1 MPLWFWILLWV
12 ALCALALVFVALLG
26 WRIFR
31 QFMRT
36 MREFEAAANRLETET
51 NRLGGGLHVEP
62 PLAEPHQPRL
72 AIFADPAALKEEYAV
87 GKEQRRE
94 ERRQRRVAR
103 RAARGQRQS
112 LRDLRLS

>member
-12 ALCALALVFVALLG
+12 ALCALALVFIALLG

-31 QFMRT
+31 QFVRT
-36 MREFEAAANRLETET
+36 LREFEAAADRLSGELQTE
-51 NRLGGGLHVEP
+51 GQPAG
-62 PLAEPHQPRL
+62 PHRPRL
-72 AIFADPAALKEEYAV
+72 ALFADSAVLKEEYV
-87 GKEQRRE
+87 KGKELRRE
-94 ERRQRRVAR
+94 ERRQRRFAR

>member
-12 ALCALALVFVALLG
+12 ALCALALIFIGLLG

-36 MREFEAAANRLETET
+36 LREFESAANRLETAT
-51 NRLGGGLHVEP
+51 NRLGGGLQAEQQQ
-62 PLAEPHQPRL
+62 AEPHRPRP
-72 AIFADPAALKEEYAV
+72 AIFADPAVLKEEYAA

-112 LRDLRLS
+112 LHDLRLS

>member
-12 ALCALALVFVALLG
+12 ALCALAIIFMALLG

-36 MREFEAAANRLETET
+36 LREFEAAAD
-51 NRLGGGLHVEP
+51 RLGSGLQAEP
-62 PLAEPHQPRL
+62 PLAEPHHPRP
-72 AIFADPAALKEEYAV
+72 AIFADPAALKEECAA
-87 GKEQRRE
+87 GKEHRRE

-103 RAARGQRQS
+103 RAAQGQRQS

>member
-12 ALCALALVFVALLG
+12 ALCALALVFIGLLG

-36 MREFEAAANRLETET
+36 LREFESAADRLSS
-51 NRLGGGLHVEP
+51 GLQSEP
-62 PLAEPHQPRL
+62 PVAEPHQPRPAL
-72 AIFADPAALKEEYAV
+72 FADPAVLKEEYAL

-94 ERRQRRVAR
+94 QRRERRVAR
-103 RAARGQRQS
+103 REARGQRQS
-112 LRDLRLS
+112 LHDLRLS

>member
-12 ALCALALVFVALLG
+12 ALCALALVFIGLLG

-36 MREFEAAANRLETET
+36 LREFESAAD
-51 NRLGGGLHVEP
+51 RLGSGLQVDP
-62 PLAEPHQPRL
+62 PPAEPHHPRP
-72 AIFADPAALKEEYAV
+72 AIFADAAVLKDEYAV

>member
-12 ALCALALVFVALLG
+12 ALCALALVFIALLG

-36 MREFEAAANRLETET
+36 LREFESAADRLS
-51 NRLGGGLHVEP
+51 NGLQAEP
-62 PLAEPHQPRL
+62 PVAEPHQPRPAL
-72 AIFADPAALKEEYAV
+72 FADPAVLKEEYAL

-94 ERRQRRVAR
+94 QRRQRRVAR
-103 RAARGQRQS
+103 REARGQRQS
-112 LRDLRLS
+112 LHDLRLS